1 MLGYKSASM
10 TLDVY
15 VDPFDSDL
23 DRVSTAIDN
32 AVEECRQN
40 VGTAKAVGKKK
51 G

>member
-1 MLGYKSASM
+1 MLGHRSASM
-10 TLDVY
+10 TLGVY
-15 VDPFDSDL
+15 ADLFDSDL
-23 DRVSTAIDN
+23 NHVSTAIDN